1 MKKKIRDL
9 TDKEKLEIIDY
20 EEISTNFN
28 RKNWCYKTALTGN
41 TFYIKSYKKQVFSK
55 TKIKEKVVLWLCMAC
70 GVARITI
77 IDILKAYNL
86 LTDDDEIEV
95 EDDKN

>member
-1 MKKKIRDL
+1 MQKKIRDL

-20 EEISTNFN
+20 TEILTNFN
-28 RKNWCYKTALTGN
+28 RKSWCYKTSLIGN
-41 TFYIKSYKKQVFSK
+41 TFYINSYRKHVFSK

-95 EDDKN
+95 GDY